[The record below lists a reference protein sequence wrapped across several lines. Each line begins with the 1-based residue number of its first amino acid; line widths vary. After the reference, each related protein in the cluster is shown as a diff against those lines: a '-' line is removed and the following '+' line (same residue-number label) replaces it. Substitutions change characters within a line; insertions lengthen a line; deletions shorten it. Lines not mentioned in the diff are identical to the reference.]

1 MELEVL
7 RFSSQKDSTNG
18 LLFNIT
24 DNKRQFICYTL
35 EDEHRDK
42 KVKHDTRIPAG
53 TYAIK
58 LRTWGGFNSKY
69 SRRFA
74 DFHIGMLELV
84 DVPGFTDIL
93 IHGGNTDEDT
103 SGCLLVGNSQES
115 NIYLPNGFIGKSIE
129 AYIELYKEVAGALSR
144 KEKVT
149 IKFTDYDKPNQI

>member
-24 DNKRQFICYTL
+24 GGKRTFVCYTL

-42 KVKHDTRIPAG
+42 KVKHETRIPQG
-53 TYAIK
+53 TYQIK
-58 LRTWGGFNSKY
+58 LRTWGGFHTKY

-74 DFHIGMLELV
+74 YVHVGMLEITN
-84 DVPGFTDIL
+84 VPNFTDIL

-103 SGCLLVGNSQES
+103 SGCLLVGNSQKN
-115 NIYLPNGFIGKSIE
+115 NIQASNGFVGESIE
-129 AYIELYKEVAGALSR
+129 AYLELYKQVKEALLR
-144 KEKVT
+144 KESVT
-149 IKFTDYDKPNQI
+149 IKFTNYDKPN

>member
-24 DNKRQFICYTL
+24 DGKREFICYTL
-35 EDEHRDK
+35 EDEHREK
-42 KVKHDTRIPAG
+42 KVKHDTRIPQG
-53 TYAIK
+53 TYKIT
-58 LRTWGGFNSKY
+58 LRTWGGFHSKY

-74 DFHIGMLELV
+74 DVHIGMLEIAN
-84 DVPGFTDIL
+84 VPGFTDIL

-103 SGCLLVGNSQES
+103 SGCLLVGNSQKS
-115 NIYLPNGFIGKSIE
+115 NIQTSNGFIGESIE
-129 AYIELYKEVAGALSR
+129 AYLDLYKMVRETLLN
-144 KEKVT
+144 KKPIT

>member
-24 DNKRQFICYTL
+24 GGKRTFVCYTL

-42 KVKHDTRIPAG
+42 KVKHETRIPQG
-53 TYAIK
+53 TYQIK
-58 LRTWGGFNSKY
+58 LRTWGGFHSKY

-74 DFHIGMLELV
+74 DVHVGMLEIT
-84 DVPGFTDIL
+84 DVPNFTDIL

-103 SGCLLVGNSQES
+103 SGCLLVGNSQKN
-115 NIYLPNGFIGKSIE
+115 NIQASNGFIGESIE
-129 AYIELYKEVAGALSR
+129 AYLELYKQVKEALLR
-144 KEKVT
+144 KESVT
-149 IKFTDYDKPNQI
+149 IKFTNYDKPNQI

>member
-18 LLFNIT
+18 LLFNIS

-42 KVKHDTRIPAG
+42 KVKHDTRIPSG

-58 LRTWGGFNSKY
+58 LRTWGGINSKY

-74 DFHIGMLELV
+74 DFHIGMVVIQMKIRPVAYLSEILRKVISIFLTDLSGSQSKLISNFTNKLQQHCLE
-84 DVPGFTDIL
+84 
-93 IHGGNTDEDT
+93 
-103 SGCLLVGNSQES
+103 
-115 NIYLPNGFIGKSIE
+115 K
-129 AYIELYKEVAGALSR
+129 K
-144 KEKVT
+144 K
-149 IKFTDYDKPNQI
+149 

>member
-24 DNKRQFICYTL
+24 GGKRTFVCYTL

-42 KVKHDTRIPAG
+42 KVKHETRIPQG
-53 TYAIK
+53 TYQIK
-58 LRTWGGFNSKY
+58 LRTWGGFHTKY

-74 DFHIGMLELV
+74 DVHVGMLEIT
-84 DVPGFTDIL
+84 DVPNFTDIL

-103 SGCLLVGNSQES
+103 SGCLLVGNSQKN
-115 NIYLPNGFIGKSIE
+115 NIQASNGFVGESIE
-129 AYIELYKEVAGALSR
+129 AYLELYRQVKEALLR
-144 KEKVT
+144 KESVT
-149 IKFTDYDKPNQI
+149 IKFTNYDKPN

>member
-18 LLFNIT
+18 LLFDIT
-24 DNKRQFICYTL
+24 DNKRKFICYTL

-42 KVKHDTRIPAG
+42 KIKHETRIPQG
-53 TYAIK
+53 TYQIK
-58 LRTWGGFNSKY
+58 LRTWGGFHSKY

-74 DFHIGMLELV
+74 NIHIGMLEIT

-103 SGCLLVGNSQES
+103 SGCLLVGNTQEN
-115 NIYLPNGFIGKSIE
+115 NIQAPNGFVGKSIE
-129 AYIELYKEVAGALSR
+129 AYLELYKQVKEALLR
-144 KEKVT
+144 KEPIT
-149 IKFTDYDKPNQI
+149 IKFTNFS

>member
-24 DNKRQFICYTL
+24 GGKRTFVCYTL

-42 KVKHDTRIPAG
+42 KVKHETRIPQG
-53 TYAIK
+53 TYQIK
-58 LRTWGGFNSKY
+58 LRTWGGFHTKY

-74 DFHIGMLELV
+74 DVHVGMLEIT
-84 DVPGFTDIL
+84 DVPNFTDIL

-103 SGCLLVGNSQES
+103 SGCLLVGNSQKN
-115 NIYLPNGFIGKSIE
+115 NIQASNGFVGESIE
-129 AYIELYKEVAGALSR
+129 AYLELYKQVKEALLR
-144 KEKVT
+144 KESVT
-149 IKFTDYDKPNQI
+149 IKFTNYDKPN

>member
-24 DNKRQFICYTL
+24 GGKRTFVCYTL

-42 KVKHDTRIPAG
+42 KVKHETRIPQG
-53 TYAIK
+53 TYQIK
-58 LRTWGGFNSKY
+58 LRTWGGFHTKY

-74 DFHIGMLELV
+74 DVHVGMLEITN
-84 DVPGFTDIL
+84 VPNFTDIL

-103 SGCLLVGNSQES
+103 SGCLLVGNSQKN
-115 NIYLPNGFIGKSIE
+115 NIQASNGFVGESIE
-129 AYIELYKEVAGALSR
+129 AYLELYKQVKEALLR
-144 KEKVT
+144 KESVT
-149 IKFTDYDKPNQI
+149 IKFTNYDKPN